1 MRTIIL
7 SVVLVCVSFF
17 SWADEAL
24 ETITV
29 TASRTPLKIHE
40 AGSSVIIITREQI
53 LQRNADNLAMLL
65 RNIPGMAVSQQGALG
80 SLAQVRV
87 RGAEANQVLVL
98 IDGVEANDIAQGS
111 EFNFATMLTHQI
123 ERLEIVLG
131 PQSALWGSDALSGVI
146 NVITRPP
153 QDNDSAMDITLETGS
168 FGSVI
173 ATASVSTGSKNNHVQ
188 LSVDRLRTDGT
199 NIARQGSEEDGYSNT
214 TFNLTGTFTPGNLL
228 SINYNLRQSDI
239 TTEFDDIDFIT
250 TGLPVDAD
258 FVTET
263 KQLYGG
269 VTAQL
274 STLDDDLDQIVSL
287 ARTDTDN
294 VNRTASPTN
303 SIYRGIKDQVRYQ
316 TNFYQGNKVFT
327 GVFEYE
333 VEDYQQRGAES
344 FFGNPNRDLNTSTR
358 SAAIEY
364 RHDLEV
370 LNLSLSARYDDNSD
384 FDSIYTWRATAAW
397 QINGSMSI
405 HTSMGEGVKNPTF
418 TERFGFF
425 DTFLGNPDLEP
436 ERSLS
441 WETGVRKSFLD
452 NRMNLSAIWY
462 QATLE
467 NEING
472 FVFDP
477 DTGRFTAENTRDESK
492 RQGAELQFS
501 FELSESITL
510 LSAYSYLDATQ
521 EDSTGTPVT
530 EVRRPKNSALIS
542 AEFSWPGINI
552 NVSVNHTGTQEDD
565 FFPPWPAS
573 QERVELDG
581 YTLVNLSA
589 SYRLSERIVLSARL
603 ENIFD
608 EDYEEV
614 LGFASPGFSAYGG
627 IRYVFR

>member
-1 MRTIIL
+1 MRIIIL

-17 SWADEAL
+17 SWAEEAL
-24 ETITV
+24 ESITV

-40 AGSSVIIITREQI
+40 AGSSIIIITREQI
-53 LQRNADNLAMLL
+53 LQRNAENLAMLL

-98 IDGVEANDIAQGS
+98 IDGVEANDISQGS

-153 QDNDSAMDITLETGS
+153 QDTDSTMDIALETGS

-173 ATASVSTGSKNNHVQ
+173 ATASVSAGNKNNHVQ
-188 LSVDRLRTDGT
+188 LSMDRLSTDGS

-214 TFNLTGTFTPGNLL
+214 TFNLTGTFTPGSLL

-239 TTEFDDIDFIT
+239 TTEFDDIDFGT

-263 KQLYGG
+263 EQLYGG

-274 STLDDDLDQIVSL
+274 SNLDGDLDQIVSL

-303 SIYRGIKDQVRYQ
+303 SIFRGVKDQFRYQ
-316 TNFYQGNKVFT
+316 TNFYQGKKVFT
-327 GVFEYE
+327 GVLEYE
-333 VEDYQQRGAES
+333 VEDYRQRGAES
-344 FFGNPNRDLNTSTR
+344 FFGNPNRDLSTSTS

-364 RHDLEV
+364 RHDLDV

-384 FDSIYTWRATAAW
+384 FESIYSWRATAVW
-397 QINGSMSI
+397 HINSSMSI
-405 HTSMGEGVKNPTF
+405 HSSVGEGVKNPTF

-425 DTFLGNPDLEP
+425 DTFLGNPGLEP

-441 WETGVRKSFLD
+441 WETGFRKSFLD
-452 NRMNLSAIWY
+452 NRMNLSATWY
-462 QATLE
+462 QAILE

-472 FVFDP
+472 FVFNP
-477 DTGRFTAENTRDESK
+477 DTGRFTAENTSEESN

-501 FELSESITL
+501 FDLSESITL
-510 LSAYSYLDATQ
+510 LTAYSYLDATQ
-521 EDSTGTPVT
+521 SDSTGTPVT
-530 EVRRPKNSALIS
+530 EVRRPKNSASIS

-552 NVSVNHTGTQEDD
+552 NVSMNHTGKQEDD
-565 FFPPWPAS
+565 FFPPFPAP
-573 QERVELDG
+573 QERIELDG
-581 YTLVNLSA
+581 YTLVNLTA
-589 SYRLSERIVLSARL
+589 SYRLSERMVLSARL

-608 EDYEEV
+608 ENYEEV
-614 LGFASPGFSAYGG
+614 LGFSSPGFSAYGG